1 MKTKKEKNNDEV
13 LFLALKK
20 SNKKAFTL
28 LYEKYWEKLYYIAYQ
43 HTQSTQESEDL
54 IHEVFI
60 DLWNNRKKIKIKKT
74 LSSYIF
80 TALKFKIFR
89 LYDKKSVR
97 KKYFDRIKQ
106 NDTGSLNVTEMELSF
121 NELFDL
127 IEHEIDKLPER
138 CKLIFKMRRLDDYSI
153 EEVAKKLEISTNTVN
168 NQMTKASK
176 ILKVKIGE
184 YLNSTF
190 F

>member
-1 MKTKKEKNNDEV
+1 MKNKKEKNNDEV

-28 LYEKYWEKLYYIAYQ
+28 LYEKYWEQLYYIAYQ
-43 HTQSTQESEDL
+43 HTQSIYESEDL
-54 IHEVFI
+54 VHEVFI
-60 DLWNNRKKIKIKKT
+60 DLWKNRKKIKIEKT
-74 LSSYIF
+74 VSSYIF
-80 TALKFKIFR
+80 TSLKYKIFR

-97 KKYFDRIKQ
+97 KKYNDRIKQ
-106 NDTGSLNVTEMELSF
+106 NGSVSLNVTEMDLSF
-121 NELFDL
+121 NELYDL
-127 IEHEIDKLPER
+127 IEQEIEKLPER
-138 CKLIFKMRRLDDYSI
+138 CKLIFKMRRLEDYSI

-184 YLNSTF
+184 YLNSILF
-190 F
+190 

>member
-1 MKTKKEKNNDEV
+1 MKTNEKINNDKV
-13 LFLALKK
+13 LFAALKK

-43 HTQSTQESEDL
+43 HTQSIQESEDL

-60 DLWNNRKKIKIKKT
+60 DLWKKRKKIKIKKSV
-74 LSSYIF
+74 SSYIL
-80 TALKFKIFR
+80 TALKYKIFR
-89 LYDKKSVR
+89 LYDSKTVR
-97 KKYFDRIKQ
+97 KKYADRMIQK
-106 NDTGSLNVTEMELSF
+106 GSNNSNVTEIELSF
-121 NELFDL
+121 NELYHL
-127 IEHEIDKLPER
+127 IEHEIEKLPER
-138 CKLIFKMRRLDDYSI
+138 CKIIFKMRRMEEYSI

>member
-13 LFLALKK
+13 LFLALRK

-28 LYEKYWEKLYYIAYQ
+28 LYEKYWEKLYCIAYQ

-60 DLWNNRKKIKIKKT
+60 DLWNNRKKIRIKKT
-74 LSSYIF
+74 VSSYIF
-80 TALKFKIFR
+80 TALKYKIFR
-89 LYDKKSVR
+89 LYDSKSVR
-97 KKYFDRIKQ
+97 KKYVDRIKQ
-106 NDTGSLNVTEMELSF
+106 NGSGSLNSTEMELSF
-121 NELFDL
+121 NELYDL

-138 CKLIFKMRRLDDYSI
+138 CKVIFKMRRFEDCSI
-153 EEVAKKLEISTNTVN
+153 DEVAKKLEISTNTVN

-176 ILKVKIGE
+176 ILKVRIGE
-184 YLNSTF
+184 YLNSTLF
-190 F
+190 

>member
-1 MKTKKEKNNDEV
+1 MKAKKRNNNDEA
-13 LFLALKK
+13 LFLSLKK
-20 SNKKAFTL
+20 GNKKAFTL

-43 HTQSTQESEDL
+43 HTQSAQESEDL
-54 IHEVFI
+54 VHEVFI
-60 DLWNNRKKIKIKKT
+60 DLWKNRNKIRIKKT
-74 LSSYIF
+74 VSSYIF
-80 TALKFKIFR
+80 TALKYKIFR
-89 LYDKKSVR
+89 LYESKSVR
-97 KKYFDRIKQ
+97 KKYINQIQQ
-106 NDTGSLNVTEMELSF
+106 NGSGSLNSTEMELSF
-121 NELFDL
+121 NELFGL

-138 CKLIFKMRRLDDYSI
+138 CKLIFRMRRMDDYSI